1 MLEIVATIIKIAII
15 ICATAKKKK
24 YSFENVTSANNI
36 FFMINQVA
44 LSKIIIA
51 LMNGQKHIKKV
62 STNLIYLFNG

>member
-36 FFMINQVA
+36 FFMINQ
-44 LSKIIIA
+44 
-51 LMNGQKHIKKV
+51 
-62 STNLIYLFNG
+62 YLERDWAIFRLLKSYILAWDLL